1 LRSKRN
7 ETAQERMGK
16 RDGKEKTVE
25 RKREVEKKVK
35 E

>member
-1 LRSKRN
+1 VKRH
-7 ETAQERMGK
+7 EK
-16 RDGKEKTVE
+16 DGKKRWKRKTVE